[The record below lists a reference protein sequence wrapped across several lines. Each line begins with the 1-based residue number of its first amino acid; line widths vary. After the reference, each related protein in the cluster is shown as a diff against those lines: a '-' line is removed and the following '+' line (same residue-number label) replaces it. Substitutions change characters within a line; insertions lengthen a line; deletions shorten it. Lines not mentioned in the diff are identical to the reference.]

1 MEPWSAQE
9 RAISSIKDKGAI
21 ITTSCNS
28 DNIVKSVSIEV
39 PNGDGVPS
47 TEISK
52 PESINLALVIKSMIV
67 DQIQLFIRDTGAVV
81 EWAKTG
87 TFTAVS
93 VALSGN
99 LACASFLVKLVVFG
113 PIAFEQIT
121 LALGLDA
128 RNLKYSTTKR

>member
-1 MEPWSAQE
+1 M
-9 RAISSIKDKGAI
+9 
-21 ITTSCNS
+21 
-28 DNIVKSVSIEV
+28 KSWSIEV
-39 PNGDGVPS
+39 PNIDRVPK

-52 PESINLALVIKSMIV
+52 LESINLALFVESMVV

-81 EWAKTG
+81 ERAKTG
-87 TFTAVS
+87 AFTTVS

-99 LACASFLVKLVVFG
+99 LACASFLVKIVVFG
-113 PIAFEQIT
+113 FKAFEQIT

>member
-1 MEPWSAQE
+1 M
-9 RAISSIKDKGAI
+9 
-21 ITTSCNS
+21 
-28 DNIVKSVSIEV
+28 KSWSIEV
-39 PNGDGVPS
+39 PNIDRVPE

-52 PESINLALVIKSMIV
+52 LESIYLALFVESMVV

-81 EWAKTG
+81 ERAKSG

-99 LACASFLVKLVVFG
+99 LACASFLVKIVVFG
-113 PIAFEQIT
+113 LRAFEQIT

>member
-1 MEPWSAQE
+1 M
-9 RAISSIKDKGAI
+9 
-21 ITTSCNS
+21 
-28 DNIVKSVSIEV
+28 KSWSIEV
-39 PNGDGVPS
+39 PNVDGVPN
-47 TEISK
+47 TKISK
-52 PESINLALVIKSMIV
+52 PESINLALFVESMVV

-81 EWAKTG
+81 ERAKTG

-99 LACASFLVKLVVFG
+99 LACASFLVKIVVFG
-113 PIAFEQIT
+113 LRAFEQIT

>member
-1 MEPWSAQE
+1 M
-9 RAISSIKDKGAI
+9 
-21 ITTSCNS
+21 
-28 DNIVKSVSIEV
+28 KSWSIEV
-39 PNGDGVPS
+39 PNIDRVPE

-52 PESINLALVIKSMIV
+52 LESIYLALFVESMV
-67 DQIQLFIRDTGAVV
+67 LDQIQLFIRDTGAVV
-81 EWAKTG
+81 ERAKSG

-99 LACASFLVKLVVFG
+99 LACASFLVKIVVFG
-113 PIAFEQIT
+113 LRAFEQIT

>member
-1 MEPWSAQE
+1 M
-9 RAISSIKDKGAI
+9 
-21 ITTSCNS
+21 
-28 DNIVKSVSIEV
+28 KSWSIEV
-39 PNGDGVPS
+39 PNIDRVPE

-52 PESINLALVIKSMIV
+52 LESINLALFVESMV
-67 DQIQLFIRDTGAVV
+67 VNQIQLFIRDTGAVV
-81 EWAKTG
+81 ERAKSG

-99 LACASFLVKLVVFG
+99 LACASFLVKIVVFG
-113 PIAFEQIT
+113 LRAFEQIT